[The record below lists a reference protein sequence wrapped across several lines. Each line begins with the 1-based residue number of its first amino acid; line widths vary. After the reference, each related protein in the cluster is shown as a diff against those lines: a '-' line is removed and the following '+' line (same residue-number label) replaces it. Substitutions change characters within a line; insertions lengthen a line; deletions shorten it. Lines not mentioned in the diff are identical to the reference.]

1 VTFPSST
8 PPAYGFREED
18 LFKRDRAKLVAEG
31 VSEQE
36 IDVHLAA
43 IGGSILPDPFA
54 APWST
59 PMREDDPRGTREAV
73 SSATLSEPDA
83 LHVLYRVKGAIIE
96 LWRVRKRD
104 D

>member
-1 VTFPSST
+1 MTSPST
-8 PPAYGFREED
+8 PPSYSCREED

-36 IDVHLAA
+36 IDEHLHA
-43 IGGSILPDPFA
+43 IQDAILPNPFE

-59 PMREDDPRGTREAV
+59 PLHDDDPRGTREAV
-73 SSATLSEPDA
+73 SSATPSEPNA
-83 LHVLYRVKGAIIE
+83 LHILFRAKGAIIE
-96 LWRVRKRD
+96 LWRARRRD